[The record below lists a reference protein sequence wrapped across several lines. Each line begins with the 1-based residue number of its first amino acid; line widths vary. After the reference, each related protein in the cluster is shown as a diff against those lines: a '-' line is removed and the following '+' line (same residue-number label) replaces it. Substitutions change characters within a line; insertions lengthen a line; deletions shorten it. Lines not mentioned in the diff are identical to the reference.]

1 MNIIEACE
9 VGDLNRVKELIKAG
23 ADLEIQDEDEQTPL
37 TTAMNNCNLE
47 IVEELILSGAN
58 VDRKVYGIPMIM
70 FTDLLDVIRILLDNG
85 ADPDASQDGETAL
98 FRHSRWADVEIIEEL
113 LAAGANVNVQNKYGH
128 TPLYEAVS
136 NLNLECVKVL
146 LEAGAYPNI
155 LTNAKESPLYKIRK
169 LQESYIDSFRKN
181 KILELLKQN
190 GAIE

>member
-9 VGDLNRVKELIKAG
+9 LGDLNRVKELIKAG
-23 ADLEIQDEDEQTPL
+23 DDLEIQDKDEQTPL

-58 VDRKVYGIPMIM
+58 VDRKVYGTPMIM

-85 ADPDASQDGETAL
+85 ADPDASDDGDTAL
-98 FRHSRWADVEIIEEL
+98 LRHSIYGEVEIIEEL
-113 LAAGANVNVQNKYGH
+113 LCAGANVNAQNKYGH
-128 TPLYEAVS
+128 TPLYEAVR
-136 NLNLECVKVL
+136 NLNLECVKIL
-146 LEAGAYPNI
+146 LEAGANPNI
-155 LTNAKESPLYKIRK
+155 LTNAKESPLYRIKK
-169 LQESYIDSFRKN
+169 LQESYIDSFRKD